1 MTPPLPLVVQIR
13 EILFATDFSAQSE
26 HAFLAAL
33 SLAQHFGAR
42 LHLLHV
48 VHRAPEEASARARLQ
63 AFAEERVAPVPF
75 AVAVATGVPAAEI
88 VHQAARDKVDLIV
101 MGTHGRT
108 GLAHVVLGSVAERVM
123 RHAPCEVLTIRKPVS
138 LPVTV
143 AEPPPERAT
152 APAPEARP
160 AGRCL
165 VCARPSLDL
174 ICDTCKARIRAEVV
188 YRKLEEAK
196 AARTD
201 R

>member
-1 MTPPLPLVVQIR
+1 MTVPLVVHIR

-48 VHRAPEEASARARLQ
+48 VHRPQEEAGARARLEAVGQ
-63 AFAEERVAPVPF
+63 EQVAPAPF
-75 AVAVATGVPAAEI
+75 TVAVPTGVPATEI
-88 VHQAARDKVDLIV
+88 VLHATREKVDLIV

-108 GLAHVVLGSVAERVM
+108 GLAHAVCGSVAESVM
-123 RHAPCEVLTIRKPVS
+123 RHAPCQVLTIREPVE

-143 AEPPPERAT
+143 PEPPPASAA
-152 APAPEARP
+152 APARNGRR

-165 VCARPSLDL
+165 VCALASEDL
-174 ICDTCKARIRAEVV
+174 ICDSCKARIRAEVV
-188 YRKLEEAK
+188 HRKLEEAK